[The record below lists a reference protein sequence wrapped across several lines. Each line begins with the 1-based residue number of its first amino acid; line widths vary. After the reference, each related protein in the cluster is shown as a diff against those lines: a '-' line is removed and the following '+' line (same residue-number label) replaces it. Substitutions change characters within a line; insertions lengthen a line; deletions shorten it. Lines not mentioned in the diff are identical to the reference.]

1 MNLTDE
7 SFPSVDPFPH
17 IDSEVLDLL
26 VDGELDESRRR
37 ALLTALDAEPAGWRR
52 CALAFL
58 EAQCWKEECRSLIHP
73 APPVGGD
80 SDGDRTVGGD
90 SCRRRG
96 AVEPT
101 KRTRWLDR
109 HVGTL
114 LAVAASFFL
123 ALGISSMLR
132 QSPHGG
138 APMQLPSSQY
148 ADVARSAPS
157 PRPAPRR
164 PDRPATPW
172 RMVRLSGAGADG
184 SGGAVLPAVERQSY
198 EEARLADAPSAIPPE
213 LLRALERAGHE
224 VRQSRR
230 WVPYRL
236 RDGRRLVVPVDE
248 LEVHYVGGPRYQ

>member
-1 MNLTDE
+1 MNPTDE
-7 SFPSVDPFPH
+7 LFPH
-17 IDSEVLDLL
+17 IDKEVLDLL

-58 EAQCWKEECRSLIHP
+58 EAQCWKQECRSLAQP
-73 APPVGGD
+73 APPVGGV
-80 SDGDRTVGGD
+80 SDGDRIVGDRTTVKP
-90 SCRRRG
+90 
-96 AVEPT
+96 A
-101 KRTRWLDR
+101 KRKRWLDR

-132 QSPHGG
+132 QSPRDG

-148 ADVARSAPS
+148 ADVARSALS

-184 SGGAVLPAVERQSY
+184 SRVTVLPAVERQSY
-198 EEARLADAPSAIPPE
+198 AEARLADAPSAVPPE

-248 LEVHYVGGPRYQ
+248 LDVHYVGGPRYQ

>member
-1 MNLTDE
+1 MNPNDE
-7 SFPSVDPFPH
+7 LFPHIDPFPH
-17 IDSEVLDLL
+17 IDGEVLDLL
-26 VDGELDESRRR
+26 VDGELDETRRR

-58 EAQCWKEECRSLIHP
+58 EAQCWKQECRSLARP
-73 APPVGGD
+73 APPV
-80 SDGDRTVGGD
+80 DGDRI
-90 SCRRRG
+90 
-96 AVEPT
+96 AVKPT

-109 HVGTL
+109 HVGTM

-132 QSPHGG
+132 QSPRGG

-148 ADVARSAPS
+148 ADVARSALS

-184 SGGAVLPAVERQSY
+184 YSGTILPAVERQSY
-198 EEARLADAPSAIPPE
+198 EEARLADAPSAVPPE

-248 LEVHYVGGPRYQ
+248 LDVHYVGGPRYQ